1 MLVESINLAELRA
14 KYLLK
19 HYLNNPSEV
28 KCIELTSTKSSYL
41 LKAIALFLKA
51 AMKRYVEVM

>member
-1 MLVESINLAELRA
+1 MLVECKNSAELRA
-14 KYLLK
+14 KYLPK
-19 HYLNNPSEV
+19 FYLNNPSEV
-28 KCIELTSTKSSYL
+28 KCIELISTKSNYL